1 MEKIV
6 CTKPLIKYGKEPYP
20 PARVNA
26 GSNKV
31 RYAHY
36 SMISR
41 SRPITWTTPVALF
54 IGLSL
59 AAGCGSLSR
68 TMPVPGADNPEV
80 VASFHGELLT
90 LDDFEA
96 NYAPHAGSHSDLATD
111 SLASYRDFL
120 ERYVDFR
127 LKVAAAREAGM
138 DTRPDILEEIQSYRV
153 RLARP
158 FLMEK
163 EVIDPI
169 IRTLHERRQELVD
182 VSHILLA
189 VPENAPAEDTL
200 AAYHTMQALRDSV
213 LRGVDFG
220 DLAFRHSQDPSAQ
233 GPPDGRG
240 ARGRL
245 GFFTGG
251 DLVEPFESFTYNIPL
266 GGLSPVFRTRFGY
279 HMLTVHERKPAVPN
293 IQASHIM
300 IRHAGPP
307 GDSTNALVR
316 AEALR
321 EQLDEGADFAELAR
335 DHSEDL
341 MSAGRGG
348 DIGTVPYSSPV
359 PETFKEAAF
368 ALLEPGDIAGPVE
381 TSFGVHLIQLTG
393 REALPSFEEAYE
405 DLKSLAGQLPR
416 MGLAEEALAR
426 DIIQSRYGRVDTALA
441 VRAFAGIPPDSILVL
456 PNGGLDESAI
466 ADTFFVLGD
475 STWTLGHLAETA
487 SSLGNR
493 SGTDTEST
501 VRAFV
506 SSFVTDATL
515 NTEAAR
521 LEERDA
527 EFGKIMQEFRD
538 GLVLFALMEDSVWTA
553 ADRDSAALRARYA
566 MQPEAY
572 SWPDR
577 IRAISLQ
584 SASDSLLDDATARF
598 DAGASIADIHALYAA
613 DTLHIL
619 HADTTLLADSSGS
632 VYDRVLGLSEG
643 ERTEVLAMRNMR
655 IILVHDG
662 IESARPKTFEEART
676 EIVSEHQT
684 TLEERLLA
692 RLRKRYNAHTFP
704 DRLVRAFKEASPP
717 MEHADTPTAP

>member
-1 MEKIV
+1 
-6 CTKPLIKYGKEPYP
+6 
-20 PARVNA
+20 
-26 GSNKV
+26 
-31 RYAHY
+31 
-36 SMISR
+36 MISR
-41 SRPITWTTPVALF
+41 SRPITWTAPVALF

-68 TMPVPGADNPEV
+68 TMPIPGADNPEV

-90 LDDFEA
+90 LYDFEA
-96 NYAPHAGSHSDLATD
+96 NYAPHTGSHSDPATD
-111 SLASYRDFL
+111 SLSSYRDFL

-158 FLMEK
+158 FLVEK

-169 IRTLHERRQELVD
+169 IRTLYERRKEMVD
-182 VSHILLA
+182 VSHILLT

-200 AAYHTMQALRDSV
+200 AAYRKMQVLRDSV
-213 LRGVDFG
+213 LQGVDFG
-220 DLAFRHSQDPSAQ
+220 SLAVRHSQDPSAR
-233 GPPDGRG
+233 GPADTRG
-240 ARGRL
+240 AGGRL

-251 DLVEPFESFTYNIPL
+251 DLVEPFESFAYNIPV

-293 IQASHIM
+293 IRISHIM

-316 AEALR
+316 AEALGK
-321 EQLDEGADFAELAR
+321 QLDEGADFAQLAK
-335 DHSEDL
+335 DHSEDI
-341 MSAGRGG
+341 MSAGQGG
-348 DIGTVPYSSPV
+348 DVGTIAYTSPV
-359 PETFKEAAF
+359 PDTFKEAAF
-368 ALLEPGDIAGPVE
+368 ALMEPGDIAGPVE
-381 TSFGVHLIQLTG
+381 TPFGVHLIRLTE
-393 REALPSFEEAYE
+393 REKLPSFEEAYE
-405 DLKSLAGQLPR
+405 DLKNLAGRLPR

-426 DIIQSRYGRVDTALA
+426 DIIQSGHGRVDTALA

-487 SSLGNR
+487 SSLNNR
-493 SGTDTEST
+493 SGIDTEST
-501 VRAFV
+501 VRALV

-515 NTEAAR
+515 NTEAAL

-553 ADRDSAALRARYA
+553 ADRDSAALRTRYG

-572 SWPDR
+572 RWPDR

-584 SASDSLLDDATARF
+584 SASDSLLQDAAARL

-632 VYDRVLGLSEG
+632 VYDRVLDLSEG
-643 ERTEVLAMRNMR
+643 EHTEVLALRNMR

-662 IESARPKTFEEART
+662 IEPARTKTFEEART
-676 EIVSEHQT
+676 EIVSEHQK
-684 TLEERLLA
+684 TLEKRLIA
-692 RLRKRYNAHTFP
+692 HLRKRYNAHTFP
-704 DRLVRAFKEASPP
+704 DRLVRAFKEEAPP
-717 MEHADTPTAP
+717 MEHADTPATP

>member
-1 MEKIV
+1 
-6 CTKPLIKYGKEPYP
+6 
-20 PARVNA
+20 
-26 GSNKV
+26 
-31 RYAHY
+31 
-36 SMISR
+36 
-41 SRPITWTTPVALF
+41 
-54 IGLSL
+54 
-59 AAGCGSLSR
+59 
-68 TMPVPGADNPEV
+68 MPVPGADNPEV
-80 VASFHGELLT
+80 VASFHGKLLT

-96 NYAPHAGSHSDLATD
+96 NYAPHAGSNSDLATD

-189 VPENAPAEDTL
+189 IPENAPAEDTL
-200 AAYHTMQALRDSV
+200 AAYRTMQALRDSV

-240 ARGRL
+240 SRGRL
-245 GFFTGG
+245 GFFSGG
-251 DLVEPFESFTYNIPL
+251 DLVEPFESFTYDIPV

-279 HMLTVHERKPAVPN
+279 HMLTVHERKAAVPN

-316 AEALR
+316 AEALGK
-321 EQLDEGADFAELAR
+321 QLDEGADFAELASE
-335 DHSEDL
+335 HSEDL

-348 DIGTVPYSSPV
+348 DLGTLAYSSPV

-368 ALLEPGDIAGPVE
+368 ALLEPGDVAGPVE
-381 TSFGVHLIQLTG
+381 TSFGIHLIQLTG
-393 REALPSFEEAYE
+393 REELPSFEEAYE
-405 DLKSLAGQLPR
+405 DLKNLAGQLPR

-426 DIIQSRYGRVDTALA
+426 DIIQSGYGHVDTTLA
-441 VRAFAGIPPDSILVL
+441 VRAFADIPPDSILVL

-475 STWTLGHLAETA
+475 STWTLGQLAETA
-487 SSLGNR
+487 SNLGNR
-493 SGTDTEST
+493 SGTDAEST
-501 VRAFV
+501 VRALV
-506 SSFVTDATL
+506 SSFVTEVTLDA
-515 NTEAAR
+515 EAAR

-572 SWPDR
+572 QWPDR

-584 SASDSLLDDATARF
+584 GASDSLLQDAAARF

-632 VYDRVLGLSEG
+632 IYDRVLGLSEG

-662 IESARPKTFEEART
+662 TEPARPKTFEEART
-676 EIVSEHQT
+676 GIVSEHQT

-704 DRLVRAFKEASPP
+704 GRLVRAFKEESPP